1 MTKHTIIILV
11 LSLTVGI
18 AAAAQNAF
26 ELRGAVTDERG
37 EPLPFATIATSAD
50 SLGKIIGSFGVSG
63 QDGSFKVKIKDP
75 DAKWWVTVRS
85 VGYKTHRQAWGK
97 ETFLRIRMRED
108 SKTIADVT
116 VKASAYGAKV
126 STDTVTFTT
135 SVFRNGS
142 EQNMTDVIKK
152 LPGMAVQEDGSM
164 TFKGQKVEKF
174 MVDGK
179 DALSGGSATKTLP
192 ADFAESIELIEN
204 YSDGNVADAF
214 SSRRKTAMNIK
225 TDGTRKTAVF
235 AQAMGGAKE
244 KFDFRSS
251 AFSFGSALSGSATFN
266 VNNTGEAV
274 FSIMDYINA
283 SGGMSSLSEAA
294 QKGEALTISDEEYAI
309 LAKGEDEH
317 RRTSGV
323 ASANAT
329 IAGRSGYTLNV
340 SATGHATAAKGR
352 SENAAEYATTDGT
365 LRRTD
370 ATKDDKDGRLATALL
385 NQKLDRGGRLSLR
398 AATKLMWTRNNK
410 TSVHDESETDGTTA
424 NHEDNTRLRS
434 AGASQTLTVSTLRDG
449 RMAYYGLS
457 LTARHADSRT
467 LATTDR
473 RLPEALRTGATF
485 GQKRETKELGASCHA
500 GIIVPIA
507 LGVGIK
513 GQVTAST
520 GQWRAEADA
529 GQGKEKL
536 TDNTLSAYAGLTR
549 AKGLWTFDAGAQA
562 TAYGQKADAGG
573 RSERWKWVA
582 EPSARMGWAFS
593 KASKLAANVSYK
605 YAPRSLDDISR
616 MTLLTA
622 YDALRL
628 PSAAGKEGSRLLKAD
643 ISYSLFS
650 QFSRTV
656 VYATVSYG
664 KENGAVMKDYA
675 TDGYV
680 STQQSRGGGR
690 NETASARAYVNKG
703 IGAIPLYVKA
713 SAEAGGTD
721 TKTSRNG
728 EAQDM
733 ETRNAQGS
741 IGFLTR
747 FHSIPV
753 NAEVSGNY
761 AWSCTRIK
769 RLDIENSGKNYGAKA
784 AITYSRNKFSATVSG
799 KWSKG
804 SNSGYS
810 VVDRDADIA
819 ASYKWKFL
827 TFRISGINVGHL
839 DSRDWVTESTSPT
852 VSATSRYGR
861 MPGHIMAGVS
871 INK

>member
-1 MTKHTIIILV
+1 MTKRTIILA
-11 LSLTVGI
+11 LSLALGLG
-18 AAAAQNAF
+18 ASAQNAF

-50 SLGKIIGSFGVSG
+50 SLGKSVGSFAVSG
-63 QDGSFKVKIKDP
+63 QDGSFKVKIKDT

-85 VGYKTHRQAWGK
+85 VGYQTHRQAWGK

-126 STDTVTFTT
+126 GTDTVTFTT

-192 ADFAESIELIEN
+192 ADFAESVELIEN

-225 TDGTRKTAVF
+225 TDGTRKTAF
-235 AQAMGGAKE
+235 YAQAMGGAKN
-244 KFDFRSS
+244 KFDLRSS
-251 AFSFGSALSGSATFN
+251 AFSFGSAQSGSATFN

-294 QKGEALTISDEEYAI
+294 QKGEALTISDEEYSI

-317 RRTSGV
+317 RRTAGV

-329 IAGRSGYTLNV
+329 ITGRSGYTLNV
-340 SATGHATAAKGR
+340 SAIGHATAAKGL
-352 SENAAEYATTDGT
+352 SESSVEYVTGNGP
-365 LRRTD
+365 LRRAN
-370 ATKDDKDGRLATALL
+370 ATNNDKEGRLATALL

-398 AATKLMWTRNNK
+398 ATTKLMWTRSDK
-410 TSVHDESETDGTTA
+410 TSVHNESETDGITT
-424 NHEDNTRLRS
+424 NHDDDTWLRS

-457 LTARHADSRT
+457 LTARHSDSRT
-467 LATTDR
+467 RAATDR
-473 RLPEALRTGATF
+473 RLPDALRTDAGF
-485 GQKRETKELGASCHA
+485 GQKRETKELRASCHA
-500 GIIVPIA
+500 GIIVPMG

-513 GQVTAST
+513 GQATVST
-520 GQWRAEADA
+520 GQWRAESDA

-536 TDNTLSAYAGLTR
+536 TDNTLSAYAGLTK
-549 AKGLWTFDAGAQA
+549 AKGLWTFDAGAQVV
-562 TAYGQKADAGG
+562 AYGQKADTG
-573 RSERWKWVA
+573 RLCEWWKWAV

-593 KASKLAANVSYK
+593 KASKLVANVSYR
-605 YAPRSLDDISR
+605 YAPRNLDDISR

-628 PSAAGKEGSRLLKAD
+628 PSAAGKEGSRQLKAD
-643 ISYSLFS
+643 LTYSLFS

-664 KENGAVMKDYA
+664 KETGAVMKDYA
-675 TDGYV
+675 TDGYIC
-680 STQQSRGGGR
+680 TQQNREGGR
-690 NETASARAYVNKG
+690 SETASVRAYLNKG
-703 IGAIPLYVKA
+703 VGGIPLYVKA
-713 SAEAGGTD
+713 SAETGGTN
-721 TKTSRNG
+721 TRTSRGG

-733 ETRNAQGS
+733 KDRDARGTLGLQ
-741 IGFLTR
+741 TR

-761 AWSCTRIK
+761 SWARTQIE
-769 RLDIENSGKNYGAKA
+769 RLDVENYGKNYGAKA
-784 AITYSRNKFSATVSG
+784 AITYSRNKFSATVTG
-799 KWSKG
+799 KWNKG
-804 SNSGYS
+804 TNSGYT
-810 VVDRDADIA
+810 VVDRDTDVT
-819 ASYKWKFL
+819 ASYKWKSL
-827 TFRISGINVGHL
+827 TFKISGMNIGHL
-839 DSRDWVTESTSPT
+839 DGRGWVTESTTPS
-852 VSATSRYGR
+852 VSVTSRYGR
-861 MPGHIMAGVS
+861 MPGHIIAGIS